1 MTEDDNSKL
10 VDMDDQEAFEKH
22 FFQLEDADEVD
33 EEAEEV
39 AENED
44 DSLATDDDKD
54 ADEEEIET
62 DSEDEDEDEEDEPE
76 VEAKKPE
83 PKPKSKAQKRI
94 EELVT
99 EARVAQRER
108 DAEKRER
115 ELLERRLV
123 DLEARTKVT
132 DDKSDIR
139 KQLPKEAPDPDAEN
153 EKGDAVY
160 PLGEFDPTFIRD
172 LTRFT
177 IEQETAKARVEAEAR
192 EAAQKQ
198 AQAQNELTVQWNE
211 KVTKAEEELPDLRE
225 KLVDLS
231 TAFTSVE
238 PAYGEYLATTLMSCD
253 NGPEVMYYL
262 SQNIGEA
269 QKIVASGPF
278 AATLAI
284 AKLDA
289 KLAKAPVV
297 EDEEKRNKKR
307 VSDAPPIPVNRTRG
321 KGGQFTTSPDTDD
334 LDAFEKV
341 FFKK

>member
-10 VDMDDQEAFEKH
+10 VDMDNLDTFEKH
-22 FFQLEDADEVD
+22 FFELEDSDDKEDEVD
-33 EEAEEV
+33 ED
-39 AENED
+39 ED

-62 DSEDEDEDEEDEPE
+62 PSEDEDEDEEDDPE
-76 VEAKKPE
+76 EDKKPE

-99 EARVAQRER
+99 TARVAERER

-115 ELLERRLV
+115 ELLERRLAEI
-123 DLEARTKVT
+123 EARSEVK
-132 DDKSDIR
+132 DDKTVRS
-139 KQLPKEAPDPDAEN
+139 QLPPEAPNPDATD
-153 EKGDAVY
+153 EKGEAVY

-177 IEQETAKARVEAEAR
+177 IQQETAKVRKEAEER
-192 EAAQKQ
+192 EAAQKLAS
-198 AQAQNELTVQWNE
+198 AQRELTDQFTE
-211 KVTKAEEELPDLRE
+211 KLTKVEEDLPDIRE
-225 KLVDLS
+225 KITELTDTFRDVD
-231 TAFTSVE
+231 
-238 PAYGEYLATTLMSCD
+238 PAYGDYLATAIMSCEY
-253 NGPEVMYYL
+253 GPEVMYYL

-284 AKLDA
+284 AKIDA

-297 EDEEKRNKKR
+297 EDEEKRNKKK
-307 VSDAPPIPVNRTRG
+307 VSEAPPIPINRPRG
-321 KGGQFTTSPDTDD
+321 KGGQFTVPADTND
-334 LDAFEKV
+334 LDAFERM
-341 FFKK
+341 FFKSK